1 MTKVPDSLAGV
12 AEVFNLLCVTSR
24 DDRWVLYYLYGQQSV
39 ENTEKD
45 LLVDIH
51 SLQEVNGP
59 LGFCQ
64 VVMDHFFEPCKH
76 KIHTHKHTIWKCHP
90 FFNFYFFFYKLIIII
105 GFMTAREEGVLMF
118 LEAHLAHLFSSDSCH

>member
-90 FFNFYFFFYKLIIII
+90 FFNFLFFF
-105 GFMTAREEGVLMF
+105 TNW
-118 LEAHLAHLFSSDSCH
+118 

>member
-64 VVMDHFFEPCKH
+64 VVMDHFFEPWKH
-76 KIHTHKHTIWKCHP
+76 KIHTHKHTIWKK
-90 FFNFYFFFYKLIIII
+90 FFYKLIIII

-118 LEAHLAHLFSSDSCH
+118 LKAHLAHLFSSDSRH